1 MDLITPVG
9 DMDMDPVTVQGMG
22 QDIGLID
29 MGMDPD
35 MDTWEGIDTMIGIIS
50 ILLLSMY
57 LSVYKNIN
65 GFSTESNSCKYNTS

>member
-35 MDTWEGIDTMIGIIS
+35 MDTWEGMDTMIGITS

-57 LSVYKNIN
+57 LSVYKNI
-65 GFSTESNSCKYNTS
+65 